1 MSDITTTN
9 MDVDVDYSPTVP
21 DIAVY
26 TGAGGNTMSIF
37 APPITQTDTDKII
50 QPHLIDLTGYKAS
63 ATLPHAICADAT
75 YHGMDIDT
83 DYSPSLPS
91 GEVIYPTGDVMDILK
106 TRPLR
111 NNLPDLVYPGLLAD
125 NTKAQFVEIPDIC
138 ATNMD
143 VDFDLPCGASG
154 AWGALQL
161 KGNIIPGTIHWSFDD
176 FASELKTESITEVE
190 YISGSGIPPYVVL
203 GADDS
208 EAGTLNRDA
217 EDFKFYTDD
226 GKLRI
231 EELALALQWN
241 EINLA
246 MGSGS
251 GCGSELLLATI
262 I

>member
-9 MDVDVDYSPTVP
+9 MDVD
-21 DIAVY
+21 
-26 TGAGGNTMSIF
+26 
-37 APPITQTDTDKII
+37 
-50 QPHLIDLTGYKAS
+50 
-63 ATLPHAICADAT
+63 
-75 YHGMDIDT
+75 T
-83 DYSPSLPS
+83 DYSASTPNAFVYLGS
-91 GEVIYPTGDVMDILK
+91 GGDVMDILT
-106 TRPLR
+106 TRPIR
-111 NNLPDLVYPGLLAD
+111 PNLPDLIHPGLLAD
-125 NTKAQFVEIPDIC
+125 NTKAQFTEIPCIR

-176 FASELKTESITEVE
+176 FASELKTEAVSEIE
-190 YISGSGIPPYVVL
+190 YISSAGIPPYVVL

-208 EAGTLNRDA
+208 EAGTLNRGA
-217 EDFKFYTDD
+217 EDFKFYTND

-246 MGSGS
+246 MGSG
-251 GCGSELLLATI
+251 GGYGPELLLATI